1 MSLWFKQAPSCGSKE
16 NKNRDCSALGRFLRE
31 TPDLEQVVTS
41 LAVGSRH
48 LPLPSRPLQ
57 EACWVCESC
66 FFVWFHGRCDYC
78 CFISVDCWNKALE
91 RFLVFTGAQ
100 RRPRQDRSSGG
111 GDRRGPPWGSLASGP
126 AHSPRRCLW
135 WTDGPCSSW
144 LL

>member
-1 MSLWFKQAPSCGSKE
+1 MSLYSSRRPHVAAKRIKTEIAPLSADFWEKPLTW
-16 NKNRDCSALGRFLRE
+16 NKL
-31 TPDLEQVVTS
+31 
-41 LAVGSRH
+41 
-48 LPLPSRPLQ
+48 LPLSRWDLGTFCSHLAHFRRPVGCVNPVSL
-57 EACWVCESC
+57 C
-66 FFVWFHGRCDYC
+66 WFHGRCDYC

-126 AHSPRRCLW
+126 ARSLRRCLW